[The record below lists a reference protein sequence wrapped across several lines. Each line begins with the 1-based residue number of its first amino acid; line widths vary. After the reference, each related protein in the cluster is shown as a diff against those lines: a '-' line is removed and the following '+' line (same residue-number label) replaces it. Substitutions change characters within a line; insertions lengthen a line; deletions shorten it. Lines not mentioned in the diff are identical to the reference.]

1 MSVVNRLIQLVYL
14 LNRYRIGWCRLT
26 VVGMMIT
33 LFRSNSSFFTS
44 VEFVDLIELFLLGE
58 GPVIVYVVVLL
69 RRNVYWWVFIV
80 KLLLSLFAIEL
91 RQSRWLLVSF
101 FFLVFRSSFLTIVLL
116 SDTLLLL
123 LPLIVGLNVFLVS
136 IVELHFLV

>member
-26 VVGMMIT
+26 EGMT
-33 LFRSNSSFFTS
+33 SFRSNSSFFTS

-123 LPLIVGLNVFLVS
+123 LPFIVGLNVFLVS

>member
-1 MSVVNRLIQLVYL
+1 
-14 LNRYRIGWCRLT
+14 
-26 VVGMMIT
+26 MIT

>member
-26 VVGMMIT
+26 EGMT
-33 LFRSNSSFFTS
+33 SFRSNSSFFTS